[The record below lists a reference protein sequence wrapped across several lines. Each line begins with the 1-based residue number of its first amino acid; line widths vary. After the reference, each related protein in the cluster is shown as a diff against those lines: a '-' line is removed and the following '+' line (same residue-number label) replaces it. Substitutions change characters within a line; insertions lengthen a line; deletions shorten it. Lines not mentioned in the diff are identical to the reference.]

1 MFDVVII
8 GAGPYG
14 LAAAAHLR
22 ASNGLNVRIFGEP
35 MSFWERH
42 MPAGMLL
49 RSPWAGSH
57 ISDPSGTLTLDAYKS
72 ASGNHISAPVP
83 LDRFIGYGNWF
94 QRLVVPDVDRRK
106 VRRIERVNEG
116 FLLTLED
123 GETQQSRRVVVAAG
137 IAPFAWRP
145 PQFEGLTPSL
155 ASHSSEHRDL
165 HRFAGKHLVVI
176 GGGQSALESAALL
189 HEAGA
194 EVEVIIRAPVVH
206 WLGRRQ
212 WLHDFKPVARLLYA
226 PPDVGPAGVSHLVAA
241 PDWFR
246 RLPRTLQD
254 RLGPRSVRPAGAAW
268 LRPRLKEV
276 PIATG
281 RSVISAIPNGGQLR
295 LTLDDQTHRQVDH
308 VLLATGYRVDI
319 SRYSFL
325 AENLRASIL
334 QIDGYPQLTPGFE
347 SSVPGLHFLGT
358 TAAWSFGPLMRFI
371 AGAEF
376 AVRMLTRRITSRSG
390 AQEF

>member
-1 MFDVVII
+1 MTMFDVVII

-57 ISDPSGTLTLDAYKS
+57 ISDPSGTLTLDEYKS

-106 VRRIERVNEG
+106 VRRIERVSPG

-123 GETQQSRRVVVAAG
+123 GERQQSRRVVVAAG

-145 PQFEGLTPSL
+145 PQLEDLTPSP
-155 ASHSSEHRDL
+155 ASHSSDHRDL
-165 HRFAGKHLVVI
+165 RRFAGKHLVVI

-194 EVEVIIRAPVVH
+194 QVEVMI
-206 WLGRRQ
+206 
-212 WLHDFKPVARLLYA
+212 
-226 PPDVGPAGVSHLVAA
+226 
-241 PDWFR
+241 
-246 RLPRTLQD
+246 
-254 RLGPRSVRPAGAAW
+254 
-268 LRPRLKEV
+268 
-276 PIATG
+276 
-281 RSVISAIPNGGQLR
+281 
-295 LTLDDQTHRQVDH
+295 
-308 VLLATGYRVDI
+308 
-319 SRYSFL
+319 
-325 AENLRASIL
+325 
-334 QIDGYPQLTPGFE
+334 
-347 SSVPGLHFLGT
+347 
-358 TAAWSFGPLMRFI
+358 
-371 AGAEF
+371 
-376 AVRMLTRRITSRSG
+376 
-390 AQEF
+390 